1 MANVKTELKFRL
13 TLILSI
19 IVATTAARSEAQN
32 ATFASTDDATR
43 KTAAILAFN
52 EPATLAFETAT
63 FEPPTAS
70 CHSATSAP
78 LADGRLFVAWYG
90 GTREGARDVKIYGAT
105 LTSDGKAAEPRVLLD
120 RRRLSRNVWRSIRKL
135 GNPVVYAQGER
146 LFLFVTSVS
155 YGGWSGSSLNVATS
169 DDGGATWSRFRRLRT
184 TPLFNISS
192 LVRAEAVPRSDG
204 GFLLPAYCESATKY
218 GLALAFDASGRLV
231 DRAKTPIA
239 ENAQALQPAFVPLSE
254 RRALAFLR
262 VEEGGVGVSE
272 SLDGGATW
280 RPRPRLPLENPN
292 ASVAAALADDGRL
305 VLVGNPG
312 DGGRARLLVWTADPT
327 DLTRWT
333 EVAELE
339 NEPDSEFSYPFL
351 TRWNGELCVV
361 YTWKRKAIK
370 AANLTA
376 ILQSGANASAEEET
390 R

>member
-1 MANVKTELKFRL
+1 MELKFRL
-13 TLILSI
+13 TLILAI
-19 IVATTAARSEAQN
+19 IVATSARLEVAST

-43 KTAAILAFN
+43 KTAAVFGDL
-52 EPATLAFETAT
+52 PTLAFETAT

-105 LTSDGKAAEPRVLLD
+105 LSPQGKTSTPRVLLD
-120 RRRLSRNVWRSIRKL
+120 RSRLSRDVWRSIRKL
-135 GNPVVYAQGER
+135 GNPVVYARDER

-192 LVRAEAVPRSDG
+192 LVRAEAIPRSDG

-239 ENAQALQPAFVPLSE
+239 ENARALQPTIVPLSE

-272 SLDGGATW
+272 SFDGGATW
-280 RPRPRLPLENPN
+280 RPRPRLPLDNPN

-312 DGGRARLLVWTADPT
+312 DGRSRLLVWTTDPT
-327 DLTRWT
+327 DLTRWAA
-333 EVAELE
+333 VAELE
-339 NEPDSEFSYPFL
+339 NEPEREFSYPFL

-370 AANLTA
+370 AANLSA
-376 ILQSGANASAEEET
+376 ILQSGANAEEET
-390 R
+390 E

>member
-1 MANVKTELKFRL
+1 MELKFRL
-13 TLILSI
+13 TLVLLI
-19 IVATTAARSEAQN
+19 IVVASARTEVASTAI
-32 ATFASTDDATR
+32 FASTDDATR
-43 KTAAILAFN
+43 KTAAVFGDL
-52 EPATLAFETAT
+52 PTLAFETAT

-105 LTSDGKAAEPRVLLD
+105 LSTRGETSAPRVLID
-120 RRRLSRNVWRSIRKL
+120 RSRLSRDVWRSIRKL

-192 LVRAEAVPRSDG
+192 LVRAEAIPRSDG

-239 ENAQALQPAFVPLSE
+239 ENARALQPTIVPLSE

-272 SLDGGATW
+272 SFDGGATW
-280 RPRPRLPLENPN
+280 RPRPRLPLDNPN
-292 ASVAAALADDGRL
+292 ASVAAALSDDGRL

-312 DGGRARLLVWTADPT
+312 DGRSRLLVWTADPT
-327 DLTRWT
+327 DLTRLAA
-333 EVAELE
+333 VAELE
-339 NEPDSEFSYPFL
+339 NEPDCEFSYPFL

-370 AANLTA
+370 AANLSA
-376 ILQSGANASAEEET
+376 ILQSGANAEEET
-390 R
+390 E

>member
-1 MANVKTELKFRL
+1 MANIKIELKFRL
-13 TLILSI
+13 ALILAI
-19 IVATTAARSEAQN
+19 IVATAARSEAQK
-32 ATFASTDDATR
+32 ATFASSGDSTR
-43 KTAAILAFN
+43 KTSAALNFGAL
-52 EPATLAFETAT
+52 PPLAFETAT
-63 FEPPTAS
+63 FEPPSAS

-105 LTSDGKAAEPRVLLD
+105 LTPDGRTSEPRVLLD
-120 RRRLSRNVWRSIRKL
+120 RSRLSRDVCRSIRKL
-135 GNPVVYAQGER
+135 GNPVVYARNER

-192 LVRAEAVPRSDG
+192 LVRAGAVPRSDG

-239 ENAQALQPAFVPLSE
+239 ENARALQPAVVPLSE

-272 SLDGGATW
+272 SLDGGAIW
-280 RPRPRLPLENPN
+280 RPCPRLPLGNPN
-292 ASVAAALADDGRL
+292 SSVAAALSEDGRL
-305 VLVGNPG
+305 VLAGNPV
-312 DGGRARLLVWTADPT
+312 DGGRSRLLVWTADPT

-339 NEPDSEFSYPFL
+339 NEPEREFSYPFL
-351 TRWNGELCVV
+351 TRWNGGLCVV

-376 ILQSGANASAEEET
+376 ILQSGASAEEGT
-390 R
+390 K

>member
-1 MANVKTELKFRL
+1 MANVKTEQKFRL
-13 TLILSI
+13 TLLLAI
-19 IVATTAARSEAQN
+19 IVATAARSEARP
-32 ATFASTDDATR
+32 ATFIQGSDGVKR
-43 KTAAILAFN
+43 AAFFSGDVSFL
-52 EPATLAFETAT
+52 TFETAT

-105 LTSDGKAAEPRVLLD
+105 LTPDGRTSEPRVLLD
-120 RRRLSRNVWRSIRKL
+120 RSRLSRDVLRSIRKL
-135 GNPVVYAQGER
+135 GNPVVYAQNER
-146 LFLFVTSVS
+146 LFLLVTSVS

-169 DDGGATWSRFRRLRT
+169 DDGGETWSRFRRLRT
-184 TPLFNISS
+184 TPIFNISS
-192 LVRAEAVPRSDG
+192 LVRAEAVSRSDG
-204 GFLLPAYCESATKY
+204 GFLLPAYCESAMKY

-239 ENAQALQPAFVPLSE
+239 ENARSLQPSIVPLSE

-280 RPRPRLPLENPN
+280 RPRQRLPLDNPN
-292 ASVAAALADDGRL
+292 ASVAAALTDDGRL

-312 DGGRARLLVWTADPT
+312 DGGRSRLLVWTADPT

-339 NEPDSEFSYPFL
+339 NEPDCEFSYPFI

-370 AANLTA
+370 AAKLSA
-376 ILQSGANASAEEET
+376 ILQSGAGANAEEGT
-390 R
+390 K

>member
-1 MANVKTELKFRL
+1 MELKFRL
-13 TLILSI
+13 TLVLLI
-19 IVATTAARSEAQN
+19 IATVSARTEVASTAI
-32 ATFASTDDATR
+32 FASTDGAAQ
-43 KTAAILAFN
+43 KKAAILAL
-52 EPATLAFETAT
+52 EKSASLAFETAT

-105 LTSDGKAAEPRVLLD
+105 LSPQGKTSTPCVLID
-120 RRRLSRNVWRSIRKL
+120 RSRLSRDVWRSIRKL

-204 GFLLPAYCESATKY
+204 GFLLPTYCESATKY
-218 GLALAFDASGRLV
+218 GLALAFDAFGRLV

-239 ENAQALQPAFVPLSE
+239 ENARALQPTIAPLSE

-262 VEEGGVGVSE
+262 VEEGRRRRFGVARRRRDLATSTALAVGQPERERRGGACRRRTARFGRE
-272 SLDGGATW
+272 SGRRRAVAASCLDGRSDRFNALDGGRRIGKRTGLRVFLSVFNA
-280 RPRPRLPLENPN
+280 LERR
-292 ASVAAALADDGRL
+292 ALRCL
-305 VLVGNPG
+305 HL
-312 DGGRARLLVWTADPT
+312 
-327 DLTRWT
+327 
-333 EVAELE
+333 EAES
-339 NEPDSEFSYPFL
+339 D
-351 TRWNGELCVV
+351 
-361 YTWKRKAIK
+361 
-370 AANLTA
+370 
-376 ILQSGANASAEEET
+376 
-390 R
+390 

>member
-1 MANVKTELKFRL
+1 MADVKTELKTRL
-13 TLILSI
+13 ALVLALV
-19 IVATTAARSEAQN
+19 VATTAARRSAIQN
-32 ATFASTDDATR
+32 ATFASSDVATQ

-52 EPATLAFETAT
+52 EPAPLDFETAT

-105 LTSDGKAAEPRVLLD
+105 LSTRGETSAPRVLLD
-120 RRRLSRNVWRSIRKL
+120 RSRLSRDVWRSIRKL
-135 GNPVVYAQGER
+135 GNPVVYAQNER

-169 DDGGATWSRFRRLRT
+169 DDGGETWSRFRRLRT

-192 LVRAEAVPRSDG
+192 LVRAEAIPRSDG

-239 ENAQALQPAFVPLSE
+239 ENARALQPTIVPLSA
-254 RRALAFLR
+254 RRASAFLR

-272 SLDGGATW
+272 SFDGGATW

-292 ASVAAALADDGRL
+292 ASVAAALSDDGRF

-312 DGGRARLLVWTADPT
+312 DGGRSRLLVWTADPT
-327 DLTRWT
+327 DSTRWT
-333 EVAELE
+333 EVATLE
-339 NEPDSEFSYPFL
+339 NEPGCEFSYPFL

-376 ILQSGANASAEEET
+376 ILQSGAKTEGESK
-390 R
+390 

>member
-1 MANVKTELKFRL
+1 MELKFRL
-13 TLILSI
+13 TLALLI
-19 IVATTAARSEAQN
+19 IVAASARTEVASTAI
-32 ATFASTDDATR
+32 FASTDGAAQ
-43 KTAAILAFN
+43 KKAAILAL
-52 EPATLAFETAT
+52 EKSASLAFETAT

-105 LTSDGKAAEPRVLLD
+105 LSPQGKTSTPRVLLD
-120 RRRLSRNVWRSIRKL
+120 RSRLSRDVWRSIRKL

-204 GFLLPAYCESATKY
+204 GFLLPTYCESATKY

-239 ENAQALQPAFVPLSE
+239 ENARALQPTIVPLSE

-272 SLDGGATW
+272 SFDGGATW
-280 RPRPRLPLENPN
+280 RPRPRLPLDNPN

-312 DGGRARLLVWTADPT
+312 DGGRSRLLVWTAEPT

-333 EVAELE
+333 AVAELE
-339 NEPDSEFSYPFL
+339 NEPDCEFSYPFL

-376 ILQSGANASAEEET
+376 ILQSGANANAEEET
-390 R
+390 K

>member
-1 MANVKTELKFRL
+1 MADVKTELKFRL
-13 TLILSI
+13 TLVLTI
-19 IVATTAARSEAQN
+19 IVATSAARSEAQN

-43 KTAAILAFN
+43 KTAAALGFGDA
-52 EPATLAFETAT
+52 PSLAFETAT

-90 GTREGARDVKIYGAT
+90 GSREGARDVAIYGAT
-105 LTSDGKAAEPRVLLD
+105 LTPRGEASEPRVLLD
-120 RRRLSRNVWRSIRKL
+120 RRRLSRDVWRSIRKL
-135 GNPVVYAQGER
+135 GNPVVYAQDER

-169 DDGGATWSRFRRLRT
+169 DDGGETWSRFRRLRT
-184 TPLFNISS
+184 TPLFNVSS
-192 LVRAEAVPRSDG
+192 LVRAAAVPRSDG

-239 ENAQALQPAFVPLSE
+239 ENARALQPTIVPLSA
-254 RRALAFLR
+254 RRASAFLR

-280 RPRPRLPLENPN
+280 RPRPRLPLDNPN

-312 DGGRARLLVWTADPT
+312 DGGRSRLLVWTADPT

-333 EVAELE
+333 EVATLE
-339 NEPDSEFSYPFL
+339 NEPDCEFSYPFL

-361 YTWKRKAIK
+361 CTWKRKAIK

-376 ILQSGANASAEEET
+376 ILRSGAKTEGESK
-390 R
+390 